1 MTQKGDD
8 VMNSVVVTDCRK
20 SMHNGPRTRGEFSI
34 LGMMATALIVASG
47 MLIGCDE
54 PGAPQAAVK
63 RAALAVAKADLG
75 ALRKTLDG
83 SARRRFG
90 DQNGLQTLS
99 QFISGRNLETGVA
112 TLRYRTEL
120 EAGFDHLRIYAVPI
134 TEKGGATPVML
145 ATVTCSVHY
154 VSPNG
159 YSYLQPFS
167 QAPSTAPQ
175 LGKRFSEIESCRVSD
190 VKMGDSAQAAL

>member
-8 VMNSVVVTDCRK
+8 AMNSVVVNDRRE
-20 SMHNGPRTRGEFSI
+20 SMHNGPRMRGGFSI

-54 PGAPQAAVK
+54 PGAPQAAVQ

-75 ALRKTLDG
+75 ALRTTLDG

-90 DQNGLQTLS
+90 NHSGLQALS
-99 QFISGRNLETGVA
+99 QFISGRSLETGPA
-112 TLRYRTEL
+112 TLRYRSEL
-120 EAGFDHLRIYAVPI
+120 ASGVDHLRIYAVPI
-134 TEKGGATPVML
+134 TEKGAATEVMV
-145 ATVTCSVHY
+145 ATVTCSIHY
-154 VSPNG
+154 TSPNG
-159 YSYLQPFS
+159 YAYLQPFS
-167 QAPSTAPQ
+167 QTSSTSQQ

-190 VKMGDSAQAAL
+190 VKMGAAAQAAL